1 MQPYIK
7 LYLESL
13 NSENSKI
20 SVQKNL
26 RALLLRLTPKEPI
39 TSELALKYD
48 WHTKNLEDYSALK
61 NTLIEEAK
69 SASYIN
75 TLMTVLRQ
83 VLTWAMING
92 QLSEKK
98 LGNIKQVIKSISS
111 NKKRQL
117 ANTCDNDEV
126 DMDWLLGQADNLNNL
141 SDSSNNL
148 SSGYLDSAAV
158 SKLIRSVG
166 ELTPRGCRD
175 RAIFMCM
182 SNAGLRR
189 EEVSGL
195 RLQDLY
201 FSKTPGESFL
211 KIVGKGA
218 KLRNIPMSP
227 PLYKALMKWAKL
239 VMNTTN
245 KKKSSYLFRK
255 INNIN
260 KVLDTGIS
268 NNGIYRIIRVIGA
281 NESVFDLHPHKL
293 RHYFATRLLI
303 DGRDVFEVAKLL
315 GHSSVETTRKYDSRG
330 FNSLQKAVSGFC
342 E

>member
-20 SVQKNL
+20 SVLKNL
-26 RALLLRLTPKEPI
+26 KALLLRLTPKTTI

-61 NTLIEEAK
+61 NALIEEAK
-69 SASYIN
+69 SANYIN

-98 LGNIKQVIKSISS
+98 LENIKQVIKSISS

-117 ANTCDNDEV
+117 VNFDNNDEV

-141 SDSSNNL
+141 NDSNNN
-148 SSGYLDSAAV
+148 SNSGYLDSAAV

-166 ELTPRGCRD
+166 ELTSRGCRD

-195 RLQDLY
+195 KLQDLY
-201 FSKTPGESFL
+201 FAKTSGESFL
-211 KIVGKGA
+211 KVVGKGS
-218 KLRNIPMSP
+218 KLRNVPMSP
-227 PLYKALMKWAKL
+227 PLYKALIKWATF
-239 VMNTTN
+239 VMKTTN
-245 KKKSSYLFRK
+245 KKKSSPLFRK

-268 NNGIYRIIRVIGA
+268 NNGVYRVIRTIGI
-281 NESVFDLHPHKL
+281 NECVFDLHPHKL
-293 RHYFATRLLI
+293 RHYFATRLLL

-315 GHSSVETTRKYDSRG
+315 GHSSVETTRRYDTRG
-330 FNSLQKAVSGFC
+330 FDSLQKAVSRFD